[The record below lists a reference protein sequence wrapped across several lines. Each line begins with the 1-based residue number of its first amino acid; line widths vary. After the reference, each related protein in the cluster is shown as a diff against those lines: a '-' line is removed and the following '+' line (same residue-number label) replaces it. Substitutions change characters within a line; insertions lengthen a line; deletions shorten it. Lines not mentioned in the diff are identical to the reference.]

1 MKKVFIDCGAHDG
14 CSVRKF
20 LDVKDDAEEYEIH
33 SFEPNPNLEKYH
45 PVAHAVFHKK
55 AVWIEDGEMSFYNF
69 STTGGSSLLE
79 EKNERNTL
87 KVSKKPIWREKFGL
101 PMEIKV
107 DAIDL
112 SSWIK
117 NNYVKSDYI
126 IVKMDIE
133 GAEYEILK
141 KMFLDDTIK
150 YINELW
156 IEWHFTN
163 KEKYW
168 NLGSTMTDLLL
179 QRGVEMMDWDA
190 MYPPYLLETNCSE
203 SPEFDEE

>member
-20 LDVKDDAEEYEIH
+20 LDIKEDAHEYEIH

-45 PVAHAVFHKK
+45 PVGHATFHKK
-55 AVWIEDGEMSFYNF
+55 AVWIEDGEMTFYNF

-79 EKNERNTL
+79 EKNKRN
-87 KVSKKPIWREKFGL
+87 VSKTSQKPEWMQKFGL
-101 PMEIKV
+101 PVEIKV
-107 DAIDL
+107 DSIDL
-112 SSWIK
+112 SSWIVA
-117 NNYVKSDYI
+117 NYDKDDYI

-133 GAEYEILK
+133 GAEYDILK
-141 KMFLDDTIK
+141 KMLVQDTTK

-163 KEKYW
+163 QEKYY
-168 NLGSTMTDLLL
+168 NLGSKLCDILM
-179 QRGVEMMDWDA
+179 QRGVELMDWDA

-203 SPEFDEE
+203 SPDFGKE